1 MGRCYS
7 LSLCASNVLAKT
19 GDAPSKSRLPPTS
32 ITSLAAHIVLLG
44 INHLSNHQIY
54 RSHPHPPTSSS
65 DTPSYVNFQLKLQS
79 HRKCLPRLLRR
90 SPQPA
95 ARLRLAK
102 HQLRKRKLGRRLPHH
117 QGIRRSAIR
126 QGRKHTP
133 RTSTKVQFALQ
144 FPSLTMFA
152 PVLTHLKSRKSAARP
167 HSITQTLLTC
177 HEKS

>member
-1 MGRCYS
+1 MGRCCS

-19 GDAPSKSRLPPTS
+19 GDTPSKSRLPPTS
-32 ITSLAAHIVLLG
+32 ISSLAAPMALLR
-44 INHLSNHQIY
+44 INHPSNHQIY
-54 RSHPHPPTSSS
+54 RSHPHPPSSS
-65 DTPSYVNFQLKLQS
+65 FDTTSYVNFQLKLQL
-79 HRKCLPRLLRR
+79 HRRCLPRLLRR
-90 SPQPA
+90 SPQQA

-133 RTSTKVQFALQ
+133 RTYTKVQFASQ

-152 PVLTHLKSRKSAARP
+152 PILTHLKSRKIFCTAAFY
-167 HSITQTLLTC
+167 HSNITDV
-177 HEKS
+177 S